1 MSLER
6 IQSSQLSYSAGPPG
20 FEEVNVSK
28 SAAMHIS
35 ALHLTRE
42 AFIECEAD
50 RVLKTALK
58 QRVYARGEDISPGD
72 WIYFKNKTRKWE
84 GPVRVTTKHGKLLYS
99 VRAGKLL
106 SINADHADLVRSEGN
121 ILQGEKTAVEDP
133 KNIEKAKN
141 NQKTEEMA
149 LEQFAAPEHQPAVPI
164 VEVAQ
169 VFDPEQNNPPVSTPE
184 QNRLPVSSPE
194 QSRLPSSAPEQN
206 TTPGLSSKQIPYQE
220 LKKGMKITYKK

>member
-1 MSLER
+1 M
-6 IQSSQLSYSAGPPG
+6 
-20 FEEVNVSK
+20 NVSK

-133 KNIEKAKN
+133 KNIEKACCS
-141 NQKTEEMA
+141 
-149 LEQFAAPEHQPAVPI
+149 H
-164 VEVAQ
+164 
-169 VFDPEQNNPPVSTPE
+169 S
-184 QNRLPVSSPE
+184 
-194 QSRLPSSAPEQN
+194 
-206 TTPGLSSKQIPYQE
+206 
-220 LKKGMKITYKK
+220 